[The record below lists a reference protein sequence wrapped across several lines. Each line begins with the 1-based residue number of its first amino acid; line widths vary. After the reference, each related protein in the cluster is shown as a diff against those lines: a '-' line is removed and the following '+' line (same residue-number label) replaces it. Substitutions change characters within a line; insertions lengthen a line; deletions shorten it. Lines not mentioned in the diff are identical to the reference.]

1 MRSANQCG
9 MPAGVDICVKTKTT
23 GWNIVHD
30 QKSNYANSQNWT
42 LATNDQGLN
51 MHQIF
56 AQYGNV
62 LLTIA
67 HAEEQGR

>member
-1 MRSANQCG
+1 
-9 MPAGVDICVKTKTT
+9 MPAGVDICGKTKTT

-30 QKSNYANSQNWT
+30 QKNNDANSQNWT
-42 LATNDQGLN
+42 LAINDQGLN